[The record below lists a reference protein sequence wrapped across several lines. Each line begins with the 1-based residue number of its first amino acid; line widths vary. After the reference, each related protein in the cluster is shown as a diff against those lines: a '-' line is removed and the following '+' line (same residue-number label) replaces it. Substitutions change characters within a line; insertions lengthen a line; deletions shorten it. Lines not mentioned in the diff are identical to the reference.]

1 LIWIGANWR
10 VIEGFGAGSPPD
22 IVARLFGQWLSERLG
37 QPFIIDTRLG
47 AAGNIATEAV
57 ASGTHY
63 AARA

>member
-1 LIWIGANWR
+1 

-57 ASGTHY
+57 VSGTHY